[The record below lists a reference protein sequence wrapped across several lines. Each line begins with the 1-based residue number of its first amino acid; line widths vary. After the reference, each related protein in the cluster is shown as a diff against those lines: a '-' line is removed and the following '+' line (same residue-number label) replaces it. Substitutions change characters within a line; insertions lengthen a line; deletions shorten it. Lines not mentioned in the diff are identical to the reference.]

1 MLEIG
6 VGDGGTVVLSGRF
19 DASQADKAR
28 AVFDGLGEATDVDL
42 RGLDY
47 ISSLGLSV
55 LLKTQKRLKESGG
68 DGLRLVN
75 VNKHI
80 LDIFR
85 FSGFQHI
92 FEIVGDAG

>member
-1 MLEIG
+1 MFEIG
-6 VGDGGTVVLSGRF
+6 LGDRGQVVLSGRF

-28 AVFDGLGEATDVDL
+28 AVFDALTAPTEVDL
-42 RGLDY
+42 SGLDY

-55 LLKTQKRLKESGG
+55 LLKTQKRLRESCGG
-68 DGLRLVN
+68 GLRLVH

-80 LDIFR
+80 MDIFR

-92 FEIVGDAG
+92 FEIASDGD